1 MKNMQHNNELKVH
14 FLNVNHGDATIL
26 EFPDDSTQNLARYG
40 VVDFGAKRAED
51 RRITTDY
58 MESLLRFRADND
70 PAFDFYIEF
79 ACVTHPHDD
88 HYGGLTRFMNT
99 FTDPDNPNQNK
110 VNTFWDCGF
119 RTNSLRYNQILEGV
133 LNNPHIT
140 FSRLGSGSEFE
151 FGPVRI
157 TILAP
162 SVDLRNRFDTYGIG
176 KNDASIVLKVKY
188 RNSYIILAGDAEF
201 ASWGKTTEEYPR
213 RERINFYTDSLGLSE
228 REETSDQLKCDILRT
243 SHHGS
248 KHGTSLEYL
257 ERLKPNRVVISSG
270 NSQWYQNNKPSWVN
284 MFPHELT
291 DKTLLVLEESLGSNV
306 EIYHT
311 GEQGNLIFK
320 YNGDWTPRD
329 VAKINER
336 PGTQAFDLELTTKW
350 S

>member
-1 MKNMQHNNELKVH
+1 MRQNDELKVH

-26 EFPDDSTQNLARYG
+26 EFPDDRTQNMARYG
-40 VVDFGAKRAED
+40 IVDFGAKRAVD
-51 RRITTDY
+51 RALMTTY
-58 MESLLRFRADND
+58 MEVLLRFRADND
-70 PAFDFYIEF
+70 PAFDYCIDF

-88 HYGGLTRFMNT
+88 HYGGLARFMDA
-99 FTDPDNPNQNK
+99 FTDPINSNNNK
-110 VNTFWDCGF
+110 VNTYWDCGF
-119 RTNSLRYNQILEGV
+119 RTNSLRYNQILEAII
-133 LNNPHIT
+133 NNPHMT

-157 TILAP
+157 TVLAP

-213 RERINFYTDSLGLSE
+213 RERINFYRDALGLSE
-228 REETSDQLKCDILRT
+228 REETSDQLKCDLLRT

-270 NSQWYQNNKPSWVN
+270 SNQWYLNNKPDWAN
-284 MFPHELT
+284 KFPHELIE
-291 DKTLLVLEESLGSNV
+291 KTLTVLEESLGSNV
-306 EIYHT
+306 DIFHT
-311 GEQGNLIFK
+311 GEKGNLIFK
-320 YNGDWTPRD
+320 YHGDWTPRD
-329 VAKINER
+329 VAEIDET
-336 PGTQAFDLELTTKW
+336 PGTQAFDMELAGKW
-350 S
+350 A